1 MVQQCITKTCLP
13 AAVRQITRF
22 LINQKF
28 QYFYQLMNST
38 EWRAVSVPPQTIC
51 GRRCATFEKKMRNLM
66 FIFWILISSNVYSQ
80 QTEKYKE
87 LISGLKPVD
96 STEVIKKK

>member
-1 MVQQCITKTCLP
+1 
-13 AAVRQITRF
+13 
-22 LINQKF
+22 
-28 QYFYQLMNST
+28 
-38 EWRAVSVPPQTIC
+38 
-51 GRRCATFEKKMRNLM
+51 M